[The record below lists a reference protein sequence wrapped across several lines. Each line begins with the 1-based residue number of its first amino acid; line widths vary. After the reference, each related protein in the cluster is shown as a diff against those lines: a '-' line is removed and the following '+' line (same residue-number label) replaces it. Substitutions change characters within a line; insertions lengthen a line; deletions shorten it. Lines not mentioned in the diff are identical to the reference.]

1 MKEKEKKL
9 RRILR
14 IFMTLLTCILI
25 ALFFG
30 IMVLVSDMQGTARVV
45 NYAGLVRGKTQQIIK
60 LENAK
65 EPQDEMIRKVD
76 TYIDGLRHGSDEL
89 NLIRLDDKAFQD
101 KMEVQEQF
109 FEQLKEEIYK
119 AREEGYENTQI
130 INKSETFFTICDETT
145 GLAESYSQKLASL
158 LNRLEKIVV
167 VDIIGIVCLFGYE
180 LFKALRYAAQN
191 RVLRQKVYLDEA
203 TGLPNKNKCEEILG
217 SVEPLTDREPT
228 AVMVFDLNNLR
239 VINNRQGHERGDQ
252 YIRSFAEQ
260 LRAALPEKYFVGRD
274 GGDEFIAVL
283 KQVDHKQGKD
293 CLQMIRKQTERYSK
307 NHPDMPL
314 SYAVGY
320 ALSTDFPGN
329 NMKDLFRYADKNMYV
344 DKNQAKMKE
353 AADKRRLRRRLLQ
366 SVKEKGFHFTDC
378 LYCDAI
384 LDQYVVLRASSEFF
398 LADDGNYSGAVEQI
412 IQELAEEEKRREL
425 WEKLQLS
432 EIRETLTEEH
442 QVEEYFYCHKEG
454 DRALRGR
461 ITLLL
466 PDFAENGNLHHF
478 LVGFDVYQDR
488 DELIVNEKK
497 QLTQFYEQLTQSI
510 LENGNYIEALMDTA
524 EIILS
529 VNLTQNL
536 LEKIFWHNRENRQI
550 PDIKRPCPYDTYCKT
565 YQRFVTKET
574 RENYRITENPAQL
587 IERFKAGEKQVTVEY
602 QVEQSNGSRRW
613 WQETV
618 LMSQEMFYESRT
630 KQTSTMIS
638 AIILF
643 KDISEFHEQEDR
655 ERERLQ
661 VAYEKADLESRAKTE
676 FMNRMSH
683 DIRTPINGICG
694 MVDVGDHYSND
705 LQKQADCRKKIR
717 EASNI
722 LLELINEVLDMSKLE
737 SGEILLEEKPF
748 DVYKTINDVMDLVS
762 RQADERGIKVEQTI
776 EIEHRKLLGS
786 SLYLKRMLMNILSNA
801 VKYNKD
807 YGNIDLSCKE
817 IPSHSTESTM
827 LEFTC
832 RDTGIGMSSG
842 FKEHVFESFA
852 REQKGGASKF
862 GGTGL
867 GMTITK
873 NLAEKMGGTITFESE
888 RDKGTTFVLRVP
900 FKIDL
905 DADKHKE
912 QKNVSER
919 SIKDLNI
926 LLVEDNELNMEIA
939 EFLLQNE
946 GAQVTKAWNGQE
958 AVEIFEKSRPGG
970 FDVIL
975 MDIMMPVMNGY
986 EAAKIIR
993 SLDRKDAK
1001 VVPIIAMTANAFTE
1015 DRLKAKEA
1023 GMDEHIAKPVD
1034 VKLLVK
1040 VISRLVENSFWGIRN
1055 EKEKME

>member
-1 MKEKEKKL
+1 MKEKKIT
-9 RRILR
+9 RILR
-14 IFMTLLTCILI
+14 IFMMLLTCILI

-30 IMVLVSDMQGTARVV
+30 IMILVSDMQGTARVV

-60 LENAK
+60 LENAQR
-65 EPQDEMIRKVD
+65 PQDEMIREVD
-76 TYIDGLRHGSDEL
+76 AYIDGLRYGSDEL
-89 NLIRLDDKAFQD
+89 NLVRLDDKAFQD

-145 GLAESYSQKLASL
+145 GLAESYSQKLASS

-167 VDIIGIVCLFGYE
+167 VDIIGIVCLLGYE
-180 LFKALRYAAQN
+180 LFKVLRYAAQN

-203 TGLPNKNKCEEILG
+203 TGLPNKNKCEEILA
-217 SVEPLTDREPT
+217 SEEPLTGSEST

-239 VINNRQGHERGDQ
+239 IINDRQGHERGDQ

-283 KQVDHKQGKD
+283 KQVDHKQVKD
-293 CLQMIRKQTERYSK
+293 CLQMIREQTERYSK

-320 ALSTDFPGN
+320 ALSTDFPGS

-344 DKNQAKMKE
+344 DKNRAKMKE
-353 AADKRRLRRRLLQ
+353 AADKRRLRSRLLQ

-384 LDQYVVLRASSEFF
+384 VDQYVVLRASSEFF
-398 LADDGNYSGAVEQI
+398 LADDGSYSGAVEQI

-442 QVEEYFYCHKEG
+442 QVEEYFYCHKDG
-454 DRALRGR
+454 DRVLRGR

-488 DELIVNEKK
+488 DRLIVNEKK

-524 EIILS
+524 EIIQS

-536 LEKIFWHNRENRQI
+536 LEKIFWQNRENRQI
-550 PDIKRPCPYDTYCKT
+550 PDIKLPCPYDTYCKT

-602 QVEQSNGSRRW
+602 QVEQSNGSRCW

-618 LMSQEMFYESRT
+618 LMSQEMVYESKT
-630 KQTSTMIS
+630 KQTSTVIG

-683 DIRTPINGICG
+683 DIRTPINGILG
-694 MVDVGDHYSND
+694 MIQMIRKNYKDQEKIEECVDKIDLSVQHLSELVND
-705 LQKQADCRKKIR
+705 
-717 EASNI
+717 
-722 LLELINEVLDMSKLE
+722 VLDMSKIE
-737 SGEILLEEKPF
+737 SGYLELQNDTFDLNTLIDQVEVVVSAQVEAMEISYESHREK
-748 DVYKTINDVMDLVS
+748 VNHT
-762 RQADERGIKVEQTI
+762 
-776 EIEHRKLLGS
+776 
-786 SLYLKRMLMNILSNA
+786 MLSGDTLQIRRIMLNLFSNA
-801 VKYNKD
+801 IKYNKR
-807 YGNIDLSCKE
+807 GGRIDTYVKELSFDGMCAAF
-817 IPSHSTESTM
+817 
-827 LEFTC
+827 EFRIT
-832 RDTGIGMSSG
+832 DTGVGMSREFIKEEL
-842 FKEHVFESFA
+842 FKPFTQEINDA
-852 REQKGGASKF
+852 RTQYK
-862 GGTGL
+862 GTGL
-867 GMTITK
+867 GMSIVK
-873 NLAEKMGGTITFESE
+873 GLVEKMGGTIRVSSTPGVGTEFRFYLSFPVVQPEKESQNE
-888 RDKGTTFVLRVP
+888 ECVQRTKQDLKEDKPLRGY
-900 FKIDL
+900 
-905 DADKHKE
+905 H
-912 QKNVSER
+912 
-919 SIKDLNI
+919 I
-926 LLVEDNELNMEIA
+926 LLAEDNEINMEIA
-939 EFLLQNE
+939 EFYLE
-946 GAQVTKAWNGQE
+946 EAGAQVTKAWNGRE
-958 AVEIFEKSRPGG
+958 AAELFKQSGLREYDAV
-970 FDVIL
+970 L
-975 MDIMMPVMNGY
+975 MDIMMPELDGK
-986 EAAKIIR
+986 EASRKIR
-993 SLDRKDAK
+993 SMADQREDAAEI
-1001 VVPIIAMTANAFTE
+1001 PILAMTAQASTE
-1015 DRLKAKEA
+1015 SIHQCKSAGMNECIFKPVNAKELIRLLQ
-1023 GMDEHIAKPVD
+1023 DIVAK
-1034 VKLLVK
+1034 
-1040 VISRLVENSFWGIRN
+1040 I
-1055 EKEKME
+1055 

>member
-1 MKEKEKKL
+1 MKEKEKKIT
-9 RRILR
+9 RILR
-14 IFMTLLTCILI
+14 IFMMLLICILI

-30 IMVLVSDMQGTARVV
+30 IMILVSDMQGTARVV

-60 LENAK
+60 LENAQR
-65 EPQDEMIRKVD
+65 PQDEMIREVD
-76 TYIDGLRHGSDEL
+76 AYIDGLRYGSDEL
-89 NLIRLDDKAFQD
+89 NLVRLDDKAFQD

-145 GLAESYSQKLASL
+145 GLAESYSQKLASS

-167 VDIIGIVCLFGYE
+167 VDIIGIVCLLGYE
-180 LFKALRYAAQN
+180 LFKALRYAAKN

-203 TGLPNKNKCEEILG
+203 TGLPNKNKCEEILA
-217 SVEPLTDREPT
+217 SEEPLTGSEST

-239 VINNRQGHERGDQ
+239 IINDRQGHERGDQ

-283 KQVDHKQGKD
+283 KQVDHEQVKD
-293 CLQMIRKQTERYSK
+293 CLQMIREQTERYSK
-307 NHPDMPL
+307 NHPDMLL

-320 ALSTDFPGN
+320 ALSTDFPGS

-344 DKNQAKMKE
+344 DKNRAKMKE
-353 AADKRRLRRRLLQ
+353 AADKRRIRSRLLQ

-384 LDQYVVLRASSEFF
+384 VDQYVVLRASSEFF
-398 LADDGNYSGAVEQI
+398 LADDGSYSGAVEQI
-412 IQELAEEEKRREL
+412 IQELAEEENRREL

-442 QVEEYFYCHKEG
+442 KVEEYFYCHKDG
-454 DRALRGR
+454 DRVLRGR

-488 DELIVNEKK
+488 DRLIVNEKK

-524 EIILS
+524 EIIQS

-536 LEKIFWHNRENRQI
+536 LEKIFWQNRENRQI
-550 PDIKRPCPYDTYCKT
+550 PDIKLPCPYDTYCKT
-565 YQRFVTKET
+565 CQPFVTKET

-602 QVEQSNGSRRW
+602 QVEQSDGSRCW

-618 LMSQEMFYESRT
+618 LMSQEMVYESKT
-630 KQTSTMIS
+630 KQTSTVIG

-683 DIRTPINGICG
+683 DIRTPINGILG
-694 MVDVGDHYSND
+694 MIQMIRKNYKDQEKIEECVDKMDLSVQHLSELVND
-705 LQKQADCRKKIR
+705 
-717 EASNI
+717 
-722 LLELINEVLDMSKLE
+722 VLDMSKIE
-737 SGEILLEEKPF
+737 SGYLELQNDTFDLNTLIDQVEVVVSAQVEAMEISYESHREK
-748 DVYKTINDVMDLVS
+748 VNHT
-762 RQADERGIKVEQTI
+762 
-776 EIEHRKLLGS
+776 
-786 SLYLKRMLMNILSNA
+786 MLSGDTLQIRRIMLNLFSNA
-801 VKYNKD
+801 IKYNKR
-807 YGNIDLSCKE
+807 GGRIDTYVKELSFDGMCAAF
-817 IPSHSTESTM
+817 
-827 LEFTC
+827 EFRIT
-832 RDTGIGMSSG
+832 DTGVGMSREYIKEEL
-842 FKEHVFESFA
+842 FKPFTQEINDA
-852 REQKGGASKF
+852 RTQYK
-862 GGTGL
+862 GTGL
-867 GMTITK
+867 GMSIVK
-873 NLAEKMGGTITFESE
+873 GLVEKMGGTIRVSSTPGVGTEFRFYLSFPVVQPEKESQNE
-888 RDKGTTFVLRVP
+888 ECVQRTKQDLKEDKPLRGY
-900 FKIDL
+900 
-905 DADKHKE
+905 H
-912 QKNVSER
+912 
-919 SIKDLNI
+919 I
-926 LLVEDNELNMEIA
+926 LLAEDNEINMEIA
-939 EFLLQNE
+939 EFYLE
-946 GAQVTKAWNGQE
+946 EAGAQVTKAWNGRE
-958 AVEIFEKSRPGG
+958 AAELFKQSGLREYDAV
-970 FDVIL
+970 L
-975 MDIMMPVMNGY
+975 MDIMMPELDGK
-986 EAAKIIR
+986 EASRKIR
-993 SLDRKDAK
+993 SMADQREDAAEI
-1001 VVPIIAMTANAFTE
+1001 PILAMTAQASTE
-1015 DRLKAKEA
+1015 SIHQCKSAGMNECIFKPVNAKELIRLLQ
-1023 GMDEHIAKPVD
+1023 DIVAK
-1034 VKLLVK
+1034 
-1040 VISRLVENSFWGIRN
+1040 I
-1055 EKEKME
+1055 

>member
-283 KQVDHKQGKD
+283 KQVDHKQVKD

-320 ALSTDFPGN
+320 ALSTDFSGN

-442 QVEEYFYCHKEG
+442 QVEEYFYCHKRVTELCVAG
-454 DRALRGR
+454 SHFYCL
-461 ITLLL
+461 TLLKM
-466 PDFAENGNLHHF
+466 EICIIF
-478 LVGFDVYQDR
+478 LLG
-488 DELIVNEKK
+488 
-497 QLTQFYEQLTQSI
+497 
-510 LENGNYIEALMDTA
+510 LM
-524 EIILS
+524 
-529 VNLTQNL
+529 
-536 LEKIFWHNRENRQI
+536 F
-550 PDIKRPCPYDTYCKT
+550 
-565 YQRFVTKET
+565 
-574 RENYRITENPAQL
+574 
-587 IERFKAGEKQVTVEY
+587 
-602 QVEQSNGSRRW
+602 
-613 WQETV
+613 
-618 LMSQEMFYESRT
+618 
-630 KQTSTMIS
+630 
-638 AIILF
+638 
-643 KDISEFHEQEDR
+643 
-655 ERERLQ
+655 
-661 VAYEKADLESRAKTE
+661 
-676 FMNRMSH
+676 
-683 DIRTPINGICG
+683 IRT
-694 MVDVGDHYSND
+694 
-705 LQKQADCRKKIR
+705 
-717 EASNI
+717 
-722 LLELINEVLDMSKLE
+722 
-737 SGEILLEEKPF
+737 
-748 DVYKTINDVMDLVS
+748 
-762 RQADERGIKVEQTI
+762 
-776 EIEHRKLLGS
+776 
-786 SLYLKRMLMNILSNA
+786 
-801 VKYNKD
+801 
-807 YGNIDLSCKE
+807 
-817 IPSHSTESTM
+817 
-827 LEFTC
+827 
-832 RDTGIGMSSG
+832 
-842 FKEHVFESFA
+842 
-852 REQKGGASKF
+852 
-862 GGTGL
+862 GT
-867 GMTITK
+867 
-873 NLAEKMGGTITFESE
+873 S
-888 RDKGTTFVLRVP
+888 
-900 FKIDL
+900 
-905 DADKHKE
+905 
-912 QKNVSER
+912 
-919 SIKDLNI
+919 
-926 LLVEDNELNMEIA
+926 
-939 EFLLQNE
+939 
-946 GAQVTKAWNGQE
+946 
-958 AVEIFEKSRPGG
+958 
-970 FDVIL
+970 
-975 MDIMMPVMNGY
+975 
-986 EAAKIIR
+986 
-993 SLDRKDAK
+993 
-1001 VVPIIAMTANAFTE
+1001 
-1015 DRLKAKEA
+1015 
-1023 GMDEHIAKPVD
+1023 
-1034 VKLLVK
+1034 
-1040 VISRLVENSFWGIRN
+1040 
-1055 EKEKME
+1055 

>member
-1 MKEKEKKL
+1 MKEKEKKIT
-9 RRILR
+9 RILR
-14 IFMTLLTCILI
+14 IFMMLLTCILI

-30 IMVLVSDMQGTARVV
+30 IMILVSDMQGTARVV

-60 LENAK
+60 LENAQR
-65 EPQDEMIRKVD
+65 PQDEMIREVD
-76 TYIDGLRHGSDEL
+76 AYIDGLRHGSDEL
-89 NLIRLDDKAFQD
+89 NLVRLDDKAFQD

-145 GLAESYSQKLASL
+145 GLAESYSQKLASS

-167 VDIIGIVCLFGYE
+167 VDIIGIVCLLGYE

-191 RVLRQKVYLDEA
+191 RVLRQKDYLDEA
-203 TGLPNKNKCEEILG
+203 TGLPNKNKCEEILA
-217 SVEPLTDREPT
+217 SEEPLTGSEST

-239 VINNRQGHERGDQ
+239 IINDRQGHERGDQ

-283 KQVDHKQGKD
+283 KQVDHEQVKD
-293 CLQMIRKQTERYSK
+293 CLQMIREQTERYSK
-307 NHPDMPL
+307 NHPDMLL

-320 ALSTDFPGN
+320 ALSTDFPGS

-344 DKNQAKMKE
+344 DKNRAKMKE
-353 AADKRRLRRRLLQ
+353 AADKRRIRSRLLQ

-384 LDQYVVLRASSEFF
+384 VDQYVVLRASSEFF
-398 LADDGNYSGAVEQI
+398 LADDGSYSGAVEQI

-442 QVEEYFYCHKEG
+442 QVEEYFYCHKDG
-454 DRALRGR
+454 DRVLRGR

-488 DELIVNEKK
+488 DRVIVNEKK

-524 EIILS
+524 EIIQS

-536 LEKIFWHNRENRQI
+536 LEKIFWQNRENRQI
-550 PDIKRPCPYDTYCKT
+550 PDIKLPCPYDTYCKT

-602 QVEQSNGSRRW
+602 QVEQSNGSRCW

-618 LMSQEMFYESRT
+618 LMSQEMVYESKT
-630 KQTSTMIS
+630 KQTSTVIG

-661 VAYEKADLESRAKTE
+661 VAYEKADFESRAKTE

-683 DIRTPINGICG
+683 DIRTPINGILG
-694 MVDVGDHYSND
+694 MIQMIRKNYKDQEKIEECVDKIDLSVQHLSELVND
-705 LQKQADCRKKIR
+705 
-717 EASNI
+717 
-722 LLELINEVLDMSKLE
+722 VLDMSKIE
-737 SGEILLEEKPF
+737 SGYLELQNDTFDLNTLIDQVEVVVSAQVEAMEISYESHREK
-748 DVYKTINDVMDLVS
+748 VNHT
-762 RQADERGIKVEQTI
+762 
-776 EIEHRKLLGS
+776 
-786 SLYLKRMLMNILSNA
+786 MLSGDTLQIRRIMLNLFSNA
-801 VKYNKD
+801 IKYNKR
-807 YGNIDLSCKE
+807 GGRIDTYVKELSFDGMCAAF
-817 IPSHSTESTM
+817 
-827 LEFTC
+827 EFRIT
-832 RDTGIGMSSG
+832 DTGVGMSREYIKEEL
-842 FKEHVFESFA
+842 FKPFTQEINDA
-852 REQKGGASKF
+852 RTQYK
-862 GGTGL
+862 GTGL
-867 GMTITK
+867 GMSIVK
-873 NLAEKMGGTITFESE
+873 GLVEKMGGTIRVSSTPGVGTEFRFYLSFPVVQPEKESQNKE
-888 RDKGTTFVLRVP
+888 CVQRTKQDLKEDKPLRGY
-900 FKIDL
+900 
-905 DADKHKE
+905 H
-912 QKNVSER
+912 
-919 SIKDLNI
+919 I
-926 LLVEDNELNMEIA
+926 LLAEDNEINMEIA
-939 EFLLQNE
+939 EFYLE
-946 GAQVTKAWNGQE
+946 EAGAQVTKAWNGRE
-958 AVEIFEKSRPGG
+958 AAELFKQSGLREYDAV
-970 FDVIL
+970 L
-975 MDIMMPVMNGY
+975 MDIMMPELDGKEASRKIRSMADQR
-986 EAAKIIR
+986 EDAAKI
-993 SLDRKDAK
+993 
-1001 VVPIIAMTANAFTE
+1001 PILAMTAQASTE
-1015 DRLKAKEA
+1015 SIHQCKAAGMNECIFKPVNAKELIRLLQ
-1023 GMDEHIAKPVD
+1023 DIVAK
-1034 VKLLVK
+1034 
-1040 VISRLVENSFWGIRN
+1040 I
-1055 EKEKME
+1055 

>member
-1 MKEKEKKL
+1 MKEKKIT
-9 RRILR
+9 RILR
-14 IFMTLLTCILI
+14 IFMMLLTCILI

-30 IMVLVSDMQGTARVV
+30 IMILVSDMQGTARVV
-45 NYAGLVRGKTQQIIK
+45 NYAGIVRGKTQQIIK
-60 LENAK
+60 LENAQR
-65 EPQDEMIRKVD
+65 PQDEMIREVD
-76 TYIDGLRHGSDEL
+76 AYIDGLRHGSDEL
-89 NLIRLDDKAFQD
+89 NLVRLDDKAFQD

-145 GLAESYSQKLASL
+145 GLAESYSQKLASS

-167 VDIIGIVCLFGYE
+167 VDIIGIVCLLGYE

-203 TGLPNKNKCEEILG
+203 TGLPNKNKCEEILA
-217 SVEPLTDREPT
+217 SEEPLTDREST

-239 VINNRQGHERGDQ
+239 IINDRQGHERGDQ

-283 KQVDHKQGKD
+283 KQVDHEQVKD
-293 CLQMIRKQTERYSK
+293 CLQMIREQTERYSK
-307 NHPDMPL
+307 NHPDMLL

-320 ALSTDFPGN
+320 ALSTDFPGS

-344 DKNQAKMKE
+344 DKNRAKMKE
-353 AADKRRLRRRLLQ
+353 AADKRRLRSRLLQ

-384 LDQYVVLRASSEFF
+384 VDQYVVLRASSEFF
-398 LADDGNYSGAVEQI
+398 LADDGSYSGAVEQI

-442 QVEEYFYCHKEG
+442 QVEEYFYCHKDG
-454 DRALRGR
+454 DRVLRGR

-488 DELIVNEKK
+488 DRLIVNEKK

-524 EIILS
+524 EIIQS

-536 LEKIFWHNRENRQI
+536 LEKIFWQNRENRQI
-550 PDIKRPCPYDTYCKT
+550 PDIKLPCPYDTYCKN

-602 QVEQSNGSRRW
+602 QVEQSDGSRCW

-618 LMSQEMFYESRT
+618 LMSQEMVYESKT
-630 KQTSTMIS
+630 KQTSTVIG

-643 KDISEFHEQEDR
+643 KDISEFHEQEER

-683 DIRTPINGICG
+683 DIRTPINGILG
-694 MVDVGDHYSND
+694 MIQMIRKNYKDQEKIEECVDKMDLSVQHLSELVND
-705 LQKQADCRKKIR
+705 
-717 EASNI
+717 
-722 LLELINEVLDMSKLE
+722 VLDMSKIE
-737 SGEILLEEKPF
+737 SGYLELQNDTFDLNTLIDQVEVVVSAQVEAMEISYESHWEK
-748 DVYKTINDVMDLVS
+748 VNHT
-762 RQADERGIKVEQTI
+762 
-776 EIEHRKLLGS
+776 
-786 SLYLKRMLMNILSNA
+786 MLSGDTLQIRRIMLNLFSNA
-801 VKYNKD
+801 IKYNKR
-807 YGNIDLSCKE
+807 GGRIDTYVKELSFDGMCAAF
-817 IPSHSTESTM
+817 
-827 LEFTC
+827 EFRIT
-832 RDTGIGMSSG
+832 DTGVGMSREYIKEEL
-842 FKEHVFESFA
+842 FKPFTQEINDA
-852 REQKGGASKF
+852 RTQYK
-862 GGTGL
+862 GTGL
-867 GMTITK
+867 GMSIVK
-873 NLAEKMGGTITFESE
+873 GLVEKMGGTIRVSSTPGVGTEFRFYLSFPVVQPEKESQNE
-888 RDKGTTFVLRVP
+888 KCVQRTKQDLKEDKPLRGY
-900 FKIDL
+900 
-905 DADKHKE
+905 H
-912 QKNVSER
+912 
-919 SIKDLNI
+919 I
-926 LLVEDNELNMEIA
+926 LLAEDNEINMEIA
-939 EFLLQNE
+939 EFYLE
-946 GAQVTKAWNGQE
+946 EAGAQVTKAWNGRE
-958 AVEIFEKSRPGG
+958 AVEIFEQSGPREY
-970 FDVIL
+970 DAVL
-975 MDIMMPVMNGY
+975 MDIMMPEMDGK
-986 EAAKIIR
+986 EASRKIR
-993 SLDRKDAK
+993 SMADQREDAAEI
-1001 VVPIIAMTANAFTE
+1001 PILAMTAQASTE
-1015 DRLKAKEA
+1015 SIHQCKSAGMNECIFKPVNAKELIRLLQ
-1023 GMDEHIAKPVD
+1023 DIVAK
-1034 VKLLVK
+1034 
-1040 VISRLVENSFWGIRN
+1040 I
-1055 EKEKME
+1055 

>member
-1 MKEKEKKL
+1 
-9 RRILR
+9 
-14 IFMTLLTCILI
+14 
-25 ALFFG
+25 
-30 IMVLVSDMQGTARVV
+30 
-45 NYAGLVRGKTQQIIK
+45 
-60 LENAK
+60 
-65 EPQDEMIRKVD
+65 
-76 TYIDGLRHGSDEL
+76 
-89 NLIRLDDKAFQD
+89 
-101 KMEVQEQF
+101 
-109 FEQLKEEIYK
+109 
-119 AREEGYENTQI
+119 
-130 INKSETFFTICDETT
+130 
-145 GLAESYSQKLASL
+145 
-158 LNRLEKIVV
+158 
-167 VDIIGIVCLFGYE
+167 
-180 LFKALRYAAQN
+180 
-191 RVLRQKVYLDEA
+191 
-203 TGLPNKNKCEEILG
+203 
-217 SVEPLTDREPT
+217 
-228 AVMVFDLNNLR
+228 
-239 VINNRQGHERGDQ
+239 
-252 YIRSFAEQ
+252 
-260 LRAALPEKYFVGRD
+260 
-274 GGDEFIAVL
+274 
-283 KQVDHKQGKD
+283 
-293 CLQMIRKQTERYSK
+293 
-307 NHPDMPL
+307 
-314 SYAVGY
+314 
-320 ALSTDFPGN
+320 
-329 NMKDLFRYADKNMYV
+329 
-344 DKNQAKMKE
+344 MKE
-353 AADKRRLRRRLLQ
+353 AADKRRLRSRLLQ

-384 LDQYVVLRASSEFF
+384 VDQYVVLRASSEFF
-398 LADDGNYSGAVEQI
+398 LADDGSYSGAVEQI
-412 IQELAEEEKRREL
+412 IQELAEEEKRRKL

-432 EIRETLTEEH
+432 EIRETLTAEH
-442 QVEEYFYCHKEG
+442 QVEEYFYCHKDG
-454 DRALRGR
+454 DRVLRGR

-488 DELIVNEKK
+488 DRLIVNEKK

-524 EIILS
+524 EIIQS

-536 LEKIFWHNRENRQI
+536 LEKIFWQNRENRQI
-550 PDIKRPCPYDTYCKT
+550 PDIKLPCPYDTYCKT

-602 QVEQSNGSRRW
+602 QVEKSDGSRCW

-618 LMSQEMFYESRT
+618 LMSQEMVYESKT
-630 KQTSTMIS
+630 KQTSTVIG

-748 DVYKTINDVMDLVS
+748 DVYKTINDVMDLIS

-776 EIEHRKLLGS
+776 EIEHRRLLGS

-807 YGNIDLSCKE
+807 YGSIDLSCKE

-832 RDTGIGMSSG
+832 QDTGIGMSSG

-888 RDKGTTFVLRVP
+888 KDKGTTFVLRIP
-900 FKIDL
+900 FKINL

-912 QKNVSER
+912 QKYVSKR
-919 SIKDLNI
+919 SIKNLNI

-1015 DRLKAKEA
+1015 DKLKAKEA

-1040 VISRLVENSFWGIRN
+1040 VISGLVGNNLGGIRN

>member
-1 MKEKEKKL
+1 MKEKEKKIT
-9 RRILR
+9 RILR
-14 IFMTLLTCILI
+14 IFMMLLTCILI

-30 IMVLVSDMQGTARVV
+30 IMILVSDMQGTARVV

-60 LENAK
+60 LENAQR
-65 EPQDEMIRKVD
+65 PQDEMIREVD
-76 TYIDGLRHGSDEL
+76 AYIDGLRHGSDKL
-89 NLIRLDDKAFQD
+89 NLVRLDDKAFQD

-145 GLAESYSQKLASL
+145 GLAESYSQKLASS

-167 VDIIGIVCLFGYE
+167 VDIIGIVCLLGYE

-203 TGLPNKNKCEEILG
+203 TGLPNKNKCEEILA
-217 SVEPLTDREPT
+217 SEEPLTGSEST

-239 VINNRQGHERGDQ
+239 IINDRQGHERGDQ

-283 KQVDHKQGKD
+283 KQVDHEQVKD
-293 CLQMIRKQTERYSK
+293 CLQMIREQTERYSK

-320 ALSTDFPGN
+320 ALSTDFPGS

-344 DKNQAKMKE
+344 DKNRAKMKE
-353 AADKRRLRRRLLQ
+353 AADKRRLRSRLLQ

-384 LDQYVVLRASSEFF
+384 VDQYVVLRASSEFF
-398 LADDGNYSGAVEQI
+398 LADDGSYSGAVEQI
-412 IQELAEEEKRREL
+412 IQELTEEEKRREL
-425 WEKLQLS
+425 WKKLQLS

-442 QVEEYFYCHKEG
+442 QVEEYFYCHKDG
-454 DRALRGR
+454 DRVLRGR

-488 DELIVNEKK
+488 DRLIVNEKK

-524 EIILS
+524 EIIQS

-536 LEKIFWHNRENRQI
+536 LEKIFWQNRGNRQI
-550 PDIKRPCPYDTYCKT
+550 PDIKLPCPYDTYCKT

-602 QVEQSNGSRRW
+602 QVEQSDGSRCW

-618 LMSQEMFYESRT
+618 LMSQEMVYESKT
-630 KQTSTMIS
+630 KQTSTVIG

-683 DIRTPINGICG
+683 DIRTPMNAIVG
-694 MVDVGDHYSND
+694 MTAIATAHMDDR
-705 LQKQADCRKKIR
+705 KQVENCLRKITLSSKH
-717 EASNI
+717 
-722 LLELINEVLDMSKLE
+722 LLGLINDVLDMSKIE
-737 SGEILLEEKPF
+737 SGKLTLTTEQISLKEVVEGIVNIMQPQVKTKKQTFDIHVENILTENVWC
-748 DVYKTINDVMDLVS
+748 D
-762 RQADERGIKVEQTI
+762 GIRLNQV
-776 EIEHRKLLGS
+776 LLN
-786 SLYLKRMLMNILSNA
+786 LLSNA
-801 VKYNKD
+801 TKYTPEGGSIQLSLSEEKSPKGENYVRIYIKVKDN
-807 YGNIDLSCKE
+807 
-817 IPSHSTESTM
+817 
-827 LEFTC
+827 
-832 RDTGIGMSSG
+832 GIGMSPE
-842 FKEHVFESFA
+842 FLKRIYESYSRADGA
-852 REQKGGASKF
+852 RIHKTEGA
-862 GGTGL
+862 GL
-867 GMTITK
+867 GMAITK
-873 NLAEKMGGTITFESE
+873 YI
-888 RDKGTTFVLRVP
+888 V
-900 FKIDL
+900 
-905 DADKHKE
+905 DAMEGDGYGP
-912 QKNVSER
+912 S
-919 SIKDLNI
+919 
-926 LLVEDNELNMEIA
+926 LVEYA
-939 EFLLQNE
+939 
-946 GAQVTKAWNGQE
+946 
-958 AVEIFEKSRPGG
+958 GG
-970 FDVIL
+970 
-975 MDIMMPVMNGY
+975 
-986 EAAKIIR
+986 
-993 SLDRKDAK
+993 
-1001 VVPIIAMTANAFTE
+1001 
-1015 DRLKAKEA
+1015 
-1023 GMDEHIAKPVD
+1023 
-1034 VKLLVK
+1034 
-1040 VISRLVENSFWGIRN
+1040 
-1055 EKEKME
+1055 

>member
-1 MKEKEKKL
+1 MKEKEKKIT
-9 RRILR
+9 RILR
-14 IFMTLLTCILI
+14 IFMMLLICILI

-30 IMVLVSDMQGTARVV
+30 IMILVSDMQGTARVV

-60 LENAK
+60 LENAQR
-65 EPQDEMIRKVD
+65 PQDEMIREVD
-76 TYIDGLRHGSDEL
+76 AYIDGLRYGSDEL
-89 NLIRLDDKAFQD
+89 NLVRLDDKAFQD

-145 GLAESYSQKLASL
+145 GLAESYSQKLASS

-167 VDIIGIVCLFGYE
+167 VDIIGIVCLLGYE
-180 LFKALRYAAQN
+180 LFKALRYAAKN

-203 TGLPNKNKCEEILG
+203 TGLPNKNKCEEILA
-217 SVEPLTDREPT
+217 SEEPLTGSEST

-239 VINNRQGHERGDQ
+239 IINDRQGHERGDQ

-283 KQVDHKQGKD
+283 KQVDHEQVKD
-293 CLQMIRKQTERYSK
+293 CLQMIREQTERYSK
-307 NHPDMPL
+307 NHPDMLL

-320 ALSTDFPGN
+320 ALSTDFPGS

-344 DKNQAKMKE
+344 DKNRAKMKE
-353 AADKRRLRRRLLQ
+353 AADKRRIRSRLLQ

-384 LDQYVVLRASSEFF
+384 VDQYVVLRASSEFF
-398 LADDGNYSGAVEQI
+398 LADDGSYSGAVEQI
-412 IQELAEEEKRREL
+412 IQELAEEENRREL

-442 QVEEYFYCHKEG
+442 KVEEYFYCHKDG
-454 DRALRGR
+454 DRVLRGR

-488 DELIVNEKK
+488 DRLIVNEKK

-524 EIILS
+524 EIIQS

-536 LEKIFWHNRENRQI
+536 LEKIFWQNRENRQI
-550 PDIKRPCPYDTYCKT
+550 PDIKLPCPYDTYCKT
-565 YQRFVTKET
+565 CQPFVTKET

-602 QVEQSNGSRRW
+602 QVEQSDGSRCW

-618 LMSQEMFYESRT
+618 LMSQEMVYESKT
-630 KQTSTMIS
+630 KQTSTVIG

-683 DIRTPINGICG
+683 DIRTPINGILG
-694 MVDVGDHYSND
+694 MIQMIRKNYKDQEKIEECVDKMDLSVQHLSELVND
-705 LQKQADCRKKIR
+705 
-717 EASNI
+717 
-722 LLELINEVLDMSKLE
+722 VLDMSKIE
-737 SGEILLEEKPF
+737 SGYLELQNDTFDLNTLIDQVEVVVSAQVEAMEISYESHREK
-748 DVYKTINDVMDLVS
+748 VNHM
-762 RQADERGIKVEQTI
+762 
-776 EIEHRKLLGS
+776 
-786 SLYLKRMLMNILSNA
+786 MLSGDTLQIRRIMLNLFSNA
-801 VKYNKD
+801 IKYNKR
-807 YGNIDLSCKE
+807 GGRIDTYVKELSFDGMCAAF
-817 IPSHSTESTM
+817 
-827 LEFTC
+827 EFRIT
-832 RDTGIGMSSG
+832 DTGVGMSREYIKEEL
-842 FKEHVFESFA
+842 FKPFTQEINDA
-852 REQKGGASKF
+852 RTQYK
-862 GGTGL
+862 GTGL
-867 GMTITK
+867 GMSIVK
-873 NLAEKMGGTITFESE
+873 GLVEKMGGTIRVSSTPGVGTEFRFYLSFPVVQPEKESQNE
-888 RDKGTTFVLRVP
+888 ECVQRTKQDLKEDKPLRGY
-900 FKIDL
+900 
-905 DADKHKE
+905 H
-912 QKNVSER
+912 
-919 SIKDLNI
+919 I
-926 LLVEDNELNMEIA
+926 LLAEDNEINMEIA
-939 EFLLQNE
+939 EFYLE
-946 GAQVTKAWNGQE
+946 EAGAQVTKAWNGRE
-958 AVEIFEKSRPGG
+958 AAELFKQSGLREYDAV
-970 FDVIL
+970 L
-975 MDIMMPVMNGY
+975 MDIMMPELDGK
-986 EAAKIIR
+986 EASRKIR
-993 SLDRKDAK
+993 SMADQREDAAEI
-1001 VVPIIAMTANAFTE
+1001 PILAMTAQASTE
-1015 DRLKAKEA
+1015 SIHQCKSAGMNECIFKPVNAKELIRLLQ
-1023 GMDEHIAKPVD
+1023 DIVAK
-1034 VKLLVK
+1034 
-1040 VISRLVENSFWGIRN
+1040 I
-1055 EKEKME
+1055 

>member
-1 MKEKEKKL
+1 MNEKEKKIT
-9 RRILR
+9 RILR
-14 IFMTLLTCILI
+14 IFMMLLTCILI

-30 IMVLVSDMQGTARVV
+30 IMILVSDMQGTARVV

-60 LENAK
+60 LENAQR
-65 EPQDEMIRKVD
+65 PQDEMIREVD
-76 TYIDGLRHGSDEL
+76 AYIDGLRYGSDEL
-89 NLIRLDDKAFQD
+89 NLVRLDDKAFQD

-145 GLAESYSQKLASL
+145 GLAESYSQKLASS

-167 VDIIGIVCLFGYE
+167 VDIIGIVCLLGYE
-180 LFKALRYAAQN
+180 LFKALRYVAQN

-203 TGLPNKNKCEEILG
+203 TGLPNKNKCEEILA
-217 SVEPLTDREPT
+217 SEEPLTDREST

-239 VINNRQGHERGDQ
+239 IINDRQGHERGDQ

-283 KQVDHKQGKD
+283 KQVDHEQVKE
-293 CLQMIRKQTERYSK
+293 CLQMIREQTERYSK

-320 ALSTDFPGN
+320 ALSTDFLGS

-344 DKNQAKMKE
+344 DKNRAKMKE
-353 AADKRRLRRRLLQ
+353 AADKRRLRSRLLQ

-384 LDQYVVLRASSEFF
+384 VDQYVVLRASSEFF
-398 LADDGNYSGAVEQI
+398 LADDGSYSGAVEQI
-412 IQELAEEEKRREL
+412 IQELAEEENRREL

-432 EIRETLTEEH
+432 EIREILTEEH
-442 QVEEYFYCHKEG
+442 QVEEYFYCHKDG
-454 DRALRGR
+454 DRVLRGR

-488 DELIVNEKK
+488 DRLIVNEKK

-524 EIILS
+524 EIIQS

-536 LEKIFWHNRENRQI
+536 LEKIFWQNRGNRQI
-550 PDIKRPCPYDTYCKT
+550 PDIKLPCPYDTYCKT

-602 QVEQSNGSRRW
+602 QVEQSDGSRCW

-618 LMSQEMFYESRT
+618 LMSQEMVYESKT
-630 KQTSTMIS
+630 KQTSTVIG

-683 DIRTPINGICG
+683 DIRTPINGILG
-694 MVDVGDHYSND
+694 MIQMIRKNYKDQEKIEECVDKIDLSVQHLSELVND
-705 LQKQADCRKKIR
+705 
-717 EASNI
+717 
-722 LLELINEVLDMSKLE
+722 VLDMSKIE
-737 SGEILLEEKPF
+737 SGYLELQNDPF
-748 DVYKTINDVMDLVS
+748 DLNTLIDQVEVVVS
-762 RQADERGIKVEQTI
+762 AQVEAMEISYESHREKVNHT
-776 EIEHRKLLGS
+776 
-786 SLYLKRMLMNILSNA
+786 MLSGDTLQIRRIMLNLFSNA
-801 VKYNKD
+801 IKYNKR
-807 YGNIDLSCKE
+807 GGRIDTYVKELSFDGMCAAF
-817 IPSHSTESTM
+817 
-827 LEFTC
+827 EFRIT
-832 RDTGIGMSSG
+832 DTGVGMSREYIKEEL
-842 FKEHVFESFA
+842 FKPFTQEINDA
-852 REQKGGASKF
+852 RTQYK
-862 GGTGL
+862 GTGL
-867 GMTITK
+867 GMSIVK
-873 NLAEKMGGTITFESE
+873 GLVEKMGGTIRVSSTPGVGTEFRFYLSFPVVQPEKE
-888 RDKGTTFVLRVP
+888 RQNEECMQRIKQDLKEDKPLRGY
-900 FKIDL
+900 
-905 DADKHKE
+905 H
-912 QKNVSER
+912 
-919 SIKDLNI
+919 I
-926 LLVEDNELNMEIA
+926 LLAEDNEINMEIA
-939 EFLLQNE
+939 EFYLE
-946 GAQVTKAWNGQE
+946 EAGAQVTKAWNGRE
-958 AVEIFEKSRPGG
+958 AAELFKQSGLREYDAV
-970 FDVIL
+970 L
-975 MDIMMPVMNGY
+975 MDIMMPEMDGK
-986 EAAKIIR
+986 EASRKIR
-993 SLDRKDAK
+993 SMADQREDAAEI
-1001 VVPIIAMTANAFTE
+1001 PILAMTAQASTE
-1015 DRLKAKEA
+1015 SIHQCKSAGMNECIFKPVNAKELIRLLQ
-1023 GMDEHIAKPVD
+1023 DIVAK
-1034 VKLLVK
+1034 
-1040 VISRLVENSFWGIRN
+1040 I
-1055 EKEKME
+1055 

>member
-1 MKEKEKKL
+1 MKEKEKKIT
-9 RRILR
+9 RILR
-14 IFMTLLTCILI
+14 IFMMLLTCILI

-30 IMVLVSDMQGTARVV
+30 IMILVSDMQGTARVV

-60 LENAK
+60 LENAQR
-65 EPQDEMIRKVD
+65 PQDEMIREVD
-76 TYIDGLRHGSDEL
+76 AYIDGLRHGSDEL
-89 NLIRLDDKAFQD
+89 NLVRLDDKAFQD

-145 GLAESYSQKLASL
+145 GLAESYSQKLASS

-167 VDIIGIVCLFGYE
+167 VDIIGIVCLLGYE
-180 LFKALRYAAQN
+180 LFKALRCAAQN

-203 TGLPNKNKCEEILG
+203 TGLPNKNKCEEILA
-217 SVEPLTDREPT
+217 SEEPLTGSEST
-228 AVMVFDLNNLR
+228 AVMEFDLNNLR
-239 VINNRQGHERGDQ
+239 IINDRQGHERGDQ

-283 KQVDHKQGKD
+283 KQVDHEQVKD
-293 CLQMIRKQTERYSK
+293 CLQMIREQTERYSK

-320 ALSTDFPGN
+320 ALSTDFPGS

-344 DKNQAKMKE
+344 DKNRAKMKE
-353 AADKRRLRRRLLQ
+353 AADKRRLRSRLLQ

-384 LDQYVVLRASSEFF
+384 VDQYVVLRASSEFF
-398 LADDGNYSGAVEQI
+398 LADDGSYSGAVEQI
-412 IQELAEEEKRREL
+412 IQELAEEKKRREL

-432 EIRETLTEEH
+432 GIRETLTEEH
-442 QVEEYFYCHKEG
+442 QVEEYFYCHKDG
-454 DRALRGR
+454 DRVLRGR

-488 DELIVNEKK
+488 DRLIVNEKK

-524 EIILS
+524 EIIQS

-536 LEKIFWHNRENRQI
+536 LEKIFWQNRENRQI
-550 PDIKRPCPYDTYCKT
+550 LDIKLPCPYDTYCKT

-602 QVEQSNGSRRW
+602 QVEQSDGSRCW

-618 LMSQEMFYESRT
+618 LMSQEMVYESKT
-630 KQTSTMIS
+630 KQTSTVIG

-683 DIRTPINGICG
+683 DIRTPINGILG
-694 MVDVGDHYSND
+694 MIQMIRKNYKDQEKIEECVDKIDLSVQHLSELVND
-705 LQKQADCRKKIR
+705 
-717 EASNI
+717 
-722 LLELINEVLDMSKLE
+722 VLDMSKIE
-737 SGEILLEEKPF
+737 SGYLELQNDPF
-748 DVYKTINDVMDLVS
+748 DLNALIDQVEVVVS
-762 RQADERGIKVEQTI
+762 AQVEAMEISYESHREKVNHT
-776 EIEHRKLLGS
+776 
-786 SLYLKRMLMNILSNA
+786 MLSGDTLQIRRIMLNLFSNA
-801 VKYNKD
+801 IKYNKR
-807 YGNIDLSCKE
+807 GGRIDTYVKELSFDGVCAAF
-817 IPSHSTESTM
+817 
-827 LEFTC
+827 EFRIT
-832 RDTGIGMSSG
+832 DTGVGMG
-842 FKEHVFESFA
+842 KEYIKEELFKPFTQEINDA
-852 REQKGGASKF
+852 RTQYK
-862 GGTGL
+862 GTGL
-867 GMTITK
+867 GMSIVK
-873 NLAEKMGGTITFESE
+873 GLVEKMGGTIRVNSTPGVGTEFRFYLSFPVVQPEKESQNE
-888 RDKGTTFVLRVP
+888 ECVQRTKQDLKEDKPLRGY
-900 FKIDL
+900 
-905 DADKHKE
+905 H
-912 QKNVSER
+912 
-919 SIKDLNI
+919 I
-926 LLVEDNELNMEIA
+926 LLAEDNEINMEIA
-939 EFLLQNE
+939 EFYLE
-946 GAQVTKAWNGQE
+946 EAGAQVTKAWNGRE
-958 AVEIFEKSRPGG
+958 AAELFKQSGLREYDAV
-970 FDVIL
+970 L
-975 MDIMMPVMNGY
+975 MDIMMPELDGK
-986 EAAKIIR
+986 EASRKIR
-993 SLDRKDAK
+993 SMADQREDAAEI
-1001 VVPIIAMTANAFTE
+1001 PILAMTAQASTE
-1015 DRLKAKEA
+1015 SIHQCKSAGMNECIFKPVNAKELI
-1023 GMDEHIAKPVD
+1023 GLLQDIVAK
-1034 VKLLVK
+1034 
-1040 VISRLVENSFWGIRN
+1040 I
-1055 EKEKME
+1055 

>member
-1 MKEKEKKL
+1 MKEKKIT
-9 RRILR
+9 RILR
-14 IFMTLLTCILI
+14 IFMMLLTCILI

-30 IMVLVSDMQGTARVV
+30 IMILVSDMQGTARVV

-60 LENAK
+60 LENAQR
-65 EPQDEMIRKVD
+65 PQDEMIREVD
-76 TYIDGLRHGSDEL
+76 AYIDGLRHGSDKL
-89 NLIRLDDKAFQD
+89 NLVRLDDKAFQD

-145 GLAESYSQKLASL
+145 GLAESYSQKLASS

-167 VDIIGIVCLFGYE
+167 VDIIGIVCLLGYE
-180 LFKALRYAAQN
+180 LFKALRYVAQN

-203 TGLPNKNKCEEILG
+203 TGLPNKNKCEEILA
-217 SVEPLTDREPT
+217 SEEPLTGSEST
-228 AVMVFDLNNLR
+228 AVVVFDLNNLR
-239 VINNRQGHERGDQ
+239 IINDRQGHERGDQ

-283 KQVDHKQGKD
+283 KQVDHEHVKD
-293 CLQMIRKQTERYSK
+293 CLQMIREQTERYSK

-320 ALSTDFPGN
+320 ALSTDFPGS

-344 DKNQAKMKE
+344 DKNRAKMKE
-353 AADKRRLRRRLLQ
+353 AADKRRLSSRLLQ

-384 LDQYVVLRASSEFF
+384 VDQYVVLRASSEFF
-398 LADDGNYSGAVEQI
+398 LADDGSYSGAVEQI

-442 QVEEYFYCHKEG
+442 QVEEYFYCHKDG
-454 DRALRGR
+454 DRVLRGR

-466 PDFAENGNLHHF
+466 PDFAEDGNLHHF

-488 DELIVNEKK
+488 DRLIVNEKK

-524 EIILS
+524 EIIQS

-536 LEKIFWHNRENRQI
+536 LEKIFWQNRENRQI
-550 PDIKRPCPYDTYCKT
+550 PDIKLPCPYDTYCKT
-565 YQRFVTKET
+565 CQRFVTKET

-602 QVEQSNGSRRW
+602 QVEQSDGSRCW

-618 LMSQEMFYESRT
+618 LMSQEMVYESKT
-630 KQTSTMIS
+630 KQTSTVIG

-683 DIRTPINGICG
+683 DIRTPINGILG
-694 MVDVGDHYSND
+694 MIQMIRKNYKDQEKIEECVDKIDLSVQHLSELVND
-705 LQKQADCRKKIR
+705 
-717 EASNI
+717 
-722 LLELINEVLDMSKLE
+722 VLDMSKIE
-737 SGEILLEEKPF
+737 SGYLELQNDTFDLNTLIDQVEVVVSAQVEAMEIRYESHREK
-748 DVYKTINDVMDLVS
+748 VNHT
-762 RQADERGIKVEQTI
+762 
-776 EIEHRKLLGS
+776 
-786 SLYLKRMLMNILSNA
+786 MLSGDTLQIRRIMLNLFSNA
-801 VKYNKD
+801 IKYNKR
-807 YGNIDLSCKE
+807 GGRIDTYVKELSFDGMCAAF
-817 IPSHSTESTM
+817 
-827 LEFTC
+827 EFRIT
-832 RDTGIGMSSG
+832 DTGVGMSREYIKEEL
-842 FKEHVFESFA
+842 FKPFTQEINDA
-852 REQKGGASKF
+852 RTQYK
-862 GGTGL
+862 GTGL
-867 GMTITK
+867 GMSIVK
-873 NLAEKMGGTITFESE
+873 GLVEKMGGTILVSSTPGVGTEFRFYLSFPVVQPEKESQNE
-888 RDKGTTFVLRVP
+888 ECVQRTKQDLKEDKPLRGY
-900 FKIDL
+900 
-905 DADKHKE
+905 H
-912 QKNVSER
+912 
-919 SIKDLNI
+919 I
-926 LLVEDNELNMEIA
+926 LLVEDNEINMEIA
-939 EFLLQNE
+939 EFYLE
-946 GAQVTKAWNGQE
+946 EAGAQVTKAWNGRE
-958 AVEIFEKSRPGG
+958 AAELFKQSGLREYDAV
-970 FDVIL
+970 L
-975 MDIMMPVMNGY
+975 MDIMMPELDGK
-986 EAAKIIR
+986 EASRKIR
-993 SLDRKDAK
+993 SMADQREDAAEI
-1001 VVPIIAMTANAFTE
+1001 PILAMTAQASTE
-1015 DRLKAKEA
+1015 SIHQCKSAGMNECIFKPVNAKELIRLLQ
-1023 GMDEHIAKPVD
+1023 DIVAK
-1034 VKLLVK
+1034 
-1040 VISRLVENSFWGIRN
+1040 I
-1055 EKEKME
+1055 